1 MNNGNELN
9 IVKTIFEKPA
19 SHIKDRTYYSSRRGI
34 SSIVTTVIMLTA
46 VSVMGTTTVYWSQS
60 NLHTREQA
68 AGSLYSNIINQVKES
83 LVLEHFWYDT
93 PNQNLNL
100 VLKNNGQDGLHV
112 IQIEV
117 DGPTHQIV
125 HITNGGIVPD
135 GIYTGIVHYYWL
147 GDPLD
152 VYVTTDRGSI
162 FHFRLTSPADGVLII
177 NKITKLG
184 NGNFTFSGDLG
195 KFNVNTTGWSTGANL
210 DKNGNLILQAV
221 IHDFNGSSDT
231 GDGLV
236 GRDPDFQMD
245 CSKPPNCPYG
255 NYTGYVW
262 PNGTFNGIVL
272 PDLGADHTPVYN
284 NHTRSLFNYGM
295 TRFNQWYHDT
305 PGVNKW
311 ENFNLTLGR
320 VPLVQPATWQYVD
333 YNFFPIDNQ
342 LFCKNVPNC
351 SGLNGTTYNPPKVT
365 YHNFGFTLMIHST
378 FTYQGGETFNF
389 TGDDDV
395 FVFINHK
402 LAIDLGGVHGKES
415 KSLILDNQKSQLGI
429 TVGGTY
435 DFDFFYAERHTI
447 SSDMAV
453 TTSIQLGQNGV
464 GTTSAFFVDP
474 GKYTVNELVPPGWT
488 LIGRQ
493 CNNGYTL
500 PNSTEITITVPRG
513 VTTCTFTNTK

>member
-19 SHIKDRTYYSSRRGI
+19 SRIKDSAHYSNRRGI
-34 SSIVTTVIMLTA
+34 SSIITTVIMLSA
-46 VSVMGTTTVYWSQS
+46 VSVMGTTSVYWSQS

-68 AGSLYSNIINQVKES
+68 TGSLYSNIINQIKES

-100 VLKNNGQDGLHV
+100 VLKNNGQDGLHI
-112 IQIEV
+112 IQIEI
-117 DGPTHQIV
+117 DGSTHQIA
-125 HITNGGIVPD
+125 HITNGGIVPN
-135 GIYTGIVHYYWL
+135 GIYMGVVHYYWL
-147 GDPLD
+147 GEPLD
-152 VYVTTDRGSI
+152 VYVTTVRGSI
-162 FHFRLTSPADGVLII
+162 FHFHLISPADGVLII

-195 KFNVNTTGWSTGANL
+195 KFNVNTTGWNTGANL
-210 DKNGNLILQAV
+210 DKNGNLIMQGV
-221 IHDFNGSSDT
+221 IRDFNGSNDK
-231 GDGLV
+231 GDILQ
-236 GRDPDFQMD
+236 GRDPDFEMD
-245 CSKPPNCPYG
+245 CSKPPNCPFG
-255 NYTGYVW
+255 NYTGYFW

-272 PDLGADHTPVYN
+272 PDLGVDHTPVYN

-305 PGVNKW
+305 PGVNKVK
-311 ENFNLTLGR
+311 NLNVTLIK
-320 VPLVQPATWQYVD
+320 QPTIPTTWKYTN
-333 YNFFPIDNQ
+333 YSFYPIDNQ
-342 LFCKNVPNC
+342 LFCQGIGISC
-351 SGLNGTTYNPPKVT
+351 SGKDGSGN
-365 YHNFGFTLMIHST
+365 YHNYGFTFMVHST
-378 FTYQGGETFNF
+378 FTYQGGEIFNF

-402 LAIDLGGVHGKES
+402 LAIDLGGVHAAENKV
-415 KSLILDNQKSQLGI
+415 LRLDQQKAQLGI

-435 DFDFFYAERHTI
+435 DFDFFYAERHTT
-447 SSDMAV
+447 SSDIAI
-453 TTSIQLGQNGV
+453 TTSIQLGQNGA